1 MALKGQ
7 GSTHYLRAWPLLFYA
22 LLCYFLTGTVSG
34 IMNVAPEVLHE
45 AFGWDGTVLISSMSV
60 AALLNVAAGFVA
72 GRVSAHRSPR
82 PLCFLWGAIY
92 MIGLLV
98 MGAAPV
104 MSVFIVAMVLVS
116 AASSAWGYN
125 TVPILIT
132 NWFPEKK
139 GRVQGFVSTGL
150 LLGSVNPMIYHWA
163 CEHWGVHLAT
173 VPFVLLGGAALVFLA
188 FGISDRP
195 EERGLEPDTMERL
208 EEGRAPSATSRSR
221 GKSEEPGVSQGEMAR
236 LLLRNPRFL
245 LCSLVMGVQLIFA
258 GGLMVQMVPRLLDLG
273 FAMDEALLV
282 MLAASL
288 FGCLGSVVFGILG
301 DRLGAD
307 TGVVL
312 TYAAGIAAVL
322 LNMSGSRPLVY
333 VSVALIGCVVGTADN
348 WPVSVCAE
356 QFGRERFAA
365 SFGVMFPVIQLVGAA
380 GPAFFALIAGASSYT
395 VSYAAGGVL
404 MAVALVVY
412 VYLAKTKNR
421 PENSIDLRG

>member
-208 EEGRAPSATSRSR
+208 GEGRAPSVTSRSR

>member
-208 EEGRAPSATSRSR
+208 GEGRTPSVTSRSR

>member
-208 EEGRAPSATSRSR
+208 GEGRALSVASRPR

>member
-208 EEGRAPSATSRSR
+208 EEGRAPSVTSRSR

>member
-208 EEGRAPSATSRSR
+208 GEGRAPSVASRPR

>member
-173 VPFVLLGGAALVFLA
+173 VPFVLLGGAALLFLA

-208 EEGRAPSATSRSR
+208 EEGRAPSVTSRSR
-221 GKSEEPGVSQGEMAR
+221 GKSEGLGVSQGEMAR

>member
-60 AALLNVAAGFVA
+60 AALLNVVAGFVA

-208 EEGRAPSATSRSR
+208 GEGRALSVASRPR

>member
-92 MIGLLV
+92 MVGLLV

-173 VPFVLLGGAALVFLA
+173 MPFVLLGGAALVFLA

-195 EERGLEPDTMERL
+195 EERGFEPDTMERL
-208 EEGRAPSATSRSR
+208 GEGRTPSVASRPR
-221 GKSEEPGVSQGEMAR
+221 GKSEGSGVSQGEMAR

-365 SFGVMFPVIQLVGAA
+365 SFGVMFPVIQLVGAV

>member
-208 EEGRAPSATSRSR
+208 EEGRAPSVTSRSR
-221 GKSEEPGVSQGEMAR
+221 GKSEQPGVSQGEMAR

>member
-1 MALKGQ
+1 MLSVG
-7 GSTHYLRAWPLLFYA
+7 HH
-22 LLCYFLTGTVSG
+22 
-34 IMNVAPEVLHE
+34 LHGWFADHGRCAGYE
-45 AFGWDGTVLISSMSV
+45 RVYCGHGASERGVFGL
-60 AALLNVAAGFVA
+60 
-72 GRVSAHRSPR
+72 
-82 PLCFLWGAIY
+82 
-92 MIGLLV
+92 
-98 MGAAPV
+98 
-104 MSVFIVAMVLVS
+104 
-116 AASSAWGYN
+116 GYN

-173 VPFVLLGGAALVFLA
+173 IPFVLLGGLALVFLA

-195 EERGLEPDTMERL
+195 EDRGLAPDTMERL
-208 EEGRAPSATSRSR
+208 GEEGRLSGPRQV
-221 GKSEEPGVSQGEMAR
+221 EVPGVESAALGKKISQGEMAR

-282 MLAASL
+282 MLLASL

-307 TGVVL
+307 TGVIL
-312 TYAAGIAAVL
+312 TYLAGIVAVA
-322 LNMSGSRPLVY
+322 LNLSGSQPLVY
-333 VSVALIGCVVGTADN
+333 LSVALIGCVVGTADN

-356 QFGRERFAA
+356 QFGRDQFAA

-380 GPAFFALIAGASSYT
+380 GPAFFALIAGASNYS

-404 MAVALVVY
+404 MAVALLVY

-421 PENSIDLRG
+421 PENSIEG

>member
-1 MALKGQ
+1 M
-7 GSTHYLRAWPLLFYA
+7 
-22 LLCYFLTGTVSG
+22 
-34 IMNVAPEVLHE
+34 
-45 AFGWDGTVLISSMSV
+45 
-60 AALLNVAAGFVA
+60 
-72 GRVSAHRSPR
+72 
-82 PLCFLWGAIY
+82 
-92 MIGLLV
+92 
-98 MGAAPV
+98 
-104 MSVFIVAMVLVS
+104 
-116 AASSAWGYN
+116 
-125 TVPILIT
+125 
-132 NWFPEKK
+132 
-139 GRVQGFVSTGL
+139 
-150 LLGSVNPMIYHWA
+150 GSVNPMIYHWA

>member
-34 IMNVAPEVLHE
+34 VMNVAPEVLHE

-208 EEGRAPSATSRSR
+208 EEGRAPSVTSRSR
-221 GKSEEPGVSQGEMAR
+221 GKSEGSGVSQGEMAR